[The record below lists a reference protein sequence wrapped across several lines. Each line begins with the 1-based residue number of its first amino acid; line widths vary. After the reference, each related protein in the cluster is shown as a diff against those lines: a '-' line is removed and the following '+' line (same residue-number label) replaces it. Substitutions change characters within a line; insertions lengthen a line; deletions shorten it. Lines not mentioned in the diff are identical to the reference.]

1 MFRTSCAAT
10 LCFIPGI
17 FVQTH
22 LPAHQAEPVAWP
34 IQPERQAG
42 IVVSPITVSEH
53 QPARVLTEA
62 EHAILNAALLRS
74 TTVIADGFLSV

>member
-17 FVQTH
+17 FVQTQ
-22 LPAHQAEPVAWP
+22 LPAHQVETPTWPTQPV
-34 IQPERQAG
+34 RQVG
-42 IVVSPITVSEH
+42 IVVPPITVSEH
-53 QPARVLTEA
+53 QPTRVLTEA
-62 EHAILNAALLRS
+62 EHTILNSALLRS